1 MQPHPFFV
9 SPFSPPDREAEF
21 CWLCNFYWFV
31 GSVCDIIALKEGIFM
46 KLKLEFVLRE
56 IAGDLLLIPAGKT
69 ALDLNGM
76 LTLNEVGAE
85 IWKLLPEVETED
97 EIVARLL
104 ESYEVD
110 EATLRADVS
119 EFLDMLRKLG
129 IV

>member
-1 MQPHPFFV
+1 
-9 SPFSPPDREAEF
+9 
-21 CWLCNFYWFV
+21 
-31 GSVCDIIALKEGIFM
+31 M

-85 IWKLLPEVETED
+85 IWKLLPEVESED

-104 ESYEVD
+104 ADYEVD
-110 EATLRADVS
+110 ETTLRADVT
-119 EFLDMLRKLG
+119 EFLATLRSLG